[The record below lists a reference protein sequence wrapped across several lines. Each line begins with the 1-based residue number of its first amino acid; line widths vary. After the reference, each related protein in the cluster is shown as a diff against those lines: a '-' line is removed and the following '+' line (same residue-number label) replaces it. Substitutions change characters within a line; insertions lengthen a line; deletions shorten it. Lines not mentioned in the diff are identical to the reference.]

1 LLDYQDFKVF
11 WDGHA
16 SVRVEDEGF
25 TVAVDPFSEA
35 DTGFTADII
44 LITHSDAGHFD
55 RQAIDEIKGPRTVL
69 VAPETMS
76 DEDFPVRDVEY
87 ISEGE
92 HLDIYSVEIEGVP
105 MFNDEHPRGQGV
117 GYRFVMRDKAF
128 YVAGDTGLQDEL
140 RELEN
145 RVNVAFL
152 PVDGVYNMGVEEAI
166 KAAVRIKPDIA
177 VPYHFG
183 EPFFED
189 VEVDLR
195 GFKAEL
201 VERNIGVELLNSEID

>member
-1 LLDYQDFKVF
+1 MEYQDFDVY

-16 SVRVEDEGF
+16 SVRIEDEGF
-25 TVAVDPFSEA
+25 TVAVDPYTKAFTDYEA
-35 DTGFTADII
+35 DIV
-44 LITHSDAGHFD
+44 LVTHQDAGHYD
-55 RQAIDEIKGPRTVL
+55 PEAIEEVKGPRTVL
-69 VAPETMS
+69 VAPKSME
-76 DEDFPVRDVEY
+76 DKDFPIRDVEF

-92 HLDIYSVEIEGVP
+92 HLDIYSVEIEAVP
-105 MFNDEHPRGQGV
+105 MFNEHHERGNGV

-128 YVAGDTGLQDEL
+128 YVAGDIGLQDEL

-152 PVDGVYNMGVEEAI
+152 PVEGVYTMEVEEAI

-177 VPYHFG
+177 VPYHYG
-183 EPFFED
+183 KPFFED

-195 GFKAEL
+195 GFEAEL
-201 VERNIGVELLNSEID
+201 VERNIGVEVLDSEI

>member
-1 LLDYQDFKVF
+1 MLNYGDFKVF

-25 TVAVDPFSEA
+25 TVVVDPYSEVN
-35 DTGFTADII
+35 TEFTADII
-44 LITHSDAGHFD
+44 LLTHEDAGHYD
-55 RQAIDEIKGPRTVL
+55 PEALKQVKGSKTVL
-69 VAPETMS
+69 VAPESMR
-76 DEDFPVRDVEY
+76 DKNLPVRDVEY

-92 HLDIYSVEIEGVP
+92 NLDIYSVEIEAVP
-105 MFNDEHPRGQGV
+105 MFNDDHSRGDGV

-145 RVNVAFL
+145 CVNVAFL
-152 PVDGVYNMGVEEAI
+152 PVEGVYTMEVEEAI
-166 KAAVRIKPDIA
+166 KAAVKIKPEIA
-177 VPYHFG
+177 VPYHYG
-183 EPFFED
+183 KPFFED

-195 GFKAEL
+195 GLEAEL
-201 VERNIGVELLNSEID
+201 VERNIGVEVLKSEID

>member
-1 LLDYQDFKVF
+1 MLDYRDFKVY

-16 SVRVEDEGF
+16 SVRVEDDGF
-25 TVAVDPFSEA
+25 TVAVDPYSEVNT
-35 DTGFTADII
+35 DFTADII
-44 LITHSDAGHFD
+44 LLTHDDAGHYD
-55 RQAIDEIKGPRTVL
+55 PEALEKLKGPRTVL
-69 VAPETMS
+69 VAPESMK
-76 DEDFPVRDVEY
+76 DKEFPVRDVEY

-92 HLDIYSVEIEGVP
+92 HLDIYSVEIEAVP
-105 MFNDEHPRGQGV
+105 MFNEDHERGNGV

-152 PVDGVYNMGVEEAI
+152 PVEGVYTMDVEEAI
-166 KAAVRIKPDIA
+166 KAAVKVKPDIA
-177 VPYHFG
+177 VPYHYG
-183 EPFFED
+183 RPFFED

-195 GFKAEL
+195 GFEAEL
-201 VERNIGVELLNSEID
+201 VERNIGVEVLDSETD

>member
-1 LLDYQDFKVF
+1 MLDYQGFKLF

-25 TVAVDPFSEA
+25 TVAVDPYSEVNT
-35 DTGFTADII
+35 DYTADII
-44 LITHSDAGHFD
+44 LITHEDAGHYD
-55 RQAIDEIKGPRTVL
+55 PEALRQVEGSRTVL
-69 VAPETMS
+69 VAPESMK
-76 DEDFPVRDVEY
+76 DKEFPVRDVEY

-92 HLDIYSVEIEGVP
+92 HLDIYSVEIEAVP
-105 MFNDEHPRGQGV
+105 MFNEDHQRGQGV

-152 PVDGVYNMGVEEAI
+152 PVEGVYTMDVEEAI
-166 KAAVRIKPDIA
+166 KGAVKVKPEIA
-177 VPYHFG
+177 VPYHYG
-183 EPFFED
+183 KPFFED

-195 GFKAEL
+195 GFEAEL
-201 VERNIGVELLNSEID
+201 VERNIGVEVLDSESD

>member
-1 LLDYQDFKVF
+1 MEYEDFEVS

-16 SVRVEDEGF
+16 SVRVSDDGF
-25 TVAVDPFSEA
+25 TVAVDPYTEA
-35 DTGFTADII
+35 FTGFEADII
-44 LITHSDAGHFD
+44 LVTHADAGHFD
-55 RQAIDEIKGPRTVL
+55 REAIEQVKGPRTVL
-69 VAPETMS
+69 VAPESMKE
-76 DEDFPVRDVEY
+76 EDFPVRDVEY

-92 HLDIYSVEIEGVP
+92 HLDIYSVEIEAVP
-105 MFNDEHPRGQGV
+105 MFNDDHPRGEGV

-152 PVDGVYNMGVEEAI
+152 PVDGVYTMEVEEAI

-177 VPYHFG
+177 VPYHYG
-183 EPFFED
+183 RPFFED

-195 GFKAEL
+195 GFEAEL
-201 VERNIGVELLNSEID
+201 VERNIGVEVLDSEK

>member
-1 LLDYQDFKVF
+1 LLNYQDFEVF

-25 TVAVDPFSEA
+25 TVAVDPCSKVG
-35 DTGFTADII
+35 TGFTADIV
-44 LITHSDAGHFD
+44 LLTHGDTGHFD
-55 RQAIDEIKGPRTVL
+55 PEALEQVKGPRTVL
-69 VAPETMS
+69 VAPDSMR
-76 DEDFPVRDVEY
+76 DEDFPVRDVEF

-92 HLDIYSVEIEGVP
+92 HLDIYSVEIEAVP
-105 MFNDEHPRGQGV
+105 MFNEDHPRDSGV

-152 PVDGVYNMGVEEAI
+152 PVDGVYTMDVEEAI
-166 KAAVRIKPDIA
+166 KAAVKIKPDIA
-177 VPYHFG
+177 VPYHYG

-189 VEVDLR
+189 LEVDLR
-195 GFKAEL
+195 GFEAEL
-201 VERNIGVELLNSEID
+201 VERNIGVEVLDPEK

>member
-1 LLDYQDFKVF
+1 MFEYSDFKVF

-16 SVRVEDEGF
+16 SVRIEDDGF
-25 TVAVDPFSEA
+25 TVAVDPYSQVNT
-35 DTGFTADII
+35 DFTADII
-44 LITHSDAGHFD
+44 LVTHDDSGHYD
-55 RQAIDEIKGPRTVL
+55 PEALEEVQGPRTVL
-69 VAPETMS
+69 VAPESMK
-76 DEDFPVRDVEY
+76 DKDFPVRDVEF

-92 HLDIYSVEIEGVP
+92 HLDIYSVEIEAVP
-105 MFNDEHPRGQGV
+105 MFNEHHSRGNGV

-152 PVDGVYNMGVEEAI
+152 PVDGVYTMDVEEAI
-166 KAAVRIKPDIA
+166 KAAVKVKPDIA
-177 VPYHFG
+177 VPYHYG
-183 EPFFED
+183 RPFFGD

-195 GFKAEL
+195 GFEAEL
-201 VERNIGVELLNSEID
+201 VERNIGVEVLDSEF